1 MIESKGEKTFRV
13 FNYIFLGIISLIA
26 LYPFLYVLSASISS
40 PASIVKGDVI
50 LFPKDIRFDSYKQ
63 LFADKTIWIAYGNT
77 IFYTFVGTAVSM
89 VLTICGAYALS
100 KKKLRG
106 KKIFMLFI
114 TVTMWFD
121 AGMIPTYLNIKELGL
136 LDSRFGVI
144 IAFAVTAFN
153 VILLKNFFESVPY
166 ELEESAYID
175 GASDLT
181 IMTRIYLPLS
191 KAALAT
197 VGLFY
202 AISRWNGYFW
212 AMIIL
217 RDVNKVPLQVLL
229 KKLIVEN
236 SISSDFT
243 TAIDLAARTSV
254 ETITYGTIVI
264 SVIPIVLVY
273 PFIQKYFVKGMMV
286 GAVKG

>member
-1 MIESKGEKTFRV
+1 MIETKGEKTFRV
-13 FNYIFLGIISLIA
+13 INYIFLGILSLIA
-26 LYPFLYVLSASISS
+26 LYPFIYVVSASLSAPS
-40 PASIVKGDVI
+40 SIVKGDVV
-50 LFPKDIRFDSYKQ
+50 LFPKNIMFDSYKQ
-63 LFADKTIWIAYGNT
+63 LFADKAIWTAYGNT
-77 IFYTFVGTAVSM
+77 IYYTFVGTFVSM

-106 KKIFMLFI
+106 RKFLMIFVTI
-114 TVTMWFD
+114 TMWFD
-121 AGMIPTYLNIKELGL
+121 AGMIPTYLNIKDMGL
-136 LDSRFGVI
+136 LDTRFAMI
-144 IAFAVTAFN
+144 IAFACNAFN
-153 VILLKNFFESVPY
+153 MILLKNFFESIPE

-175 GASDLT
+175 GASDLK
-181 IMTRIYLPLS
+181 IMTSIYLPLS

-217 RDVNKVPLQVLL
+217 RDEKKVPLQVLL

-243 TAIDLAARTSV
+243 TAIDMTARISA

-264 SVIPIVLVY
+264 SVIPIILVY
-273 PFIQKYFVKGMMV
+273 PFIQKYFVKGVMV

>member
-1 MIESKGEKTFRV
+1 MIESKGEKIFRV

-89 VLTICGAYALS
+89 ILTICGAYALS

-106 KKIFMLFI
+106 KKLFMLFI
-114 TVTMWFD
+114 TITMWFD

-166 ELEESAYID
+166 ELEESAFID